1 MYIYRYTYIW
11 IQQYFFVLNNLYDF
25 VIWRSWDQEAN
36 SNIYIYMYIYIY
48 IHIYIYIFFI
58 NLYISDG
65 LPLFLWIM
73 LLCMCVLSCFS
84 CVQFFVTPWTVAR
97 QAPLSMGFCRQE
109 YWSGLPCSPPGD
121 LPDPGFEP
129 SSAVQQT
136 DCWATGK
143 P

>member
-1 MYIYRYTYIW
+1 MC
-11 IQQYFFVLNNLYDF
+11 
-25 VIWRSWDQEAN
+25 
-36 SNIYIYMYIYIY
+36 IYIDIHIYESNSTFLYLIIYMILSFEEAEMKKPIVTYIYIY
-48 IHIYIYIFFI
+48 IYIFI
-58 NLYISDG
+58 TLYISDG

-84 CVQFFVTPWTVAR
+84 CVQFFVTPWTVAC

-129 SSAVQQT
+129 TSALQQT